1 MKKEEIKS
9 LEDALQYITEIEEM
23 QDSKT
28 IEIDGLNA
36 KMKDMETVSNKLVEE
51 NNELKQRCYDL
62 FMKIPRQ
69 GQIVNYQNNEVKE
82 EPIKSLDDILKED

>member
-9 LEDALQYITEIEEM
+9 LEDALSFIADLEEI
-23 QDSKT
+23 QNNKS

-36 KMKDMETVSNKLVEE
+36 KMKEMETTSNKLVEE
-51 NNELKQRCYDL
+51 NSELKQRCYDL

-69 GQIVNYQNNEVKE
+69 GEVVNNQDIKKE
-82 EPIKSLDDILKED
+82 EPVKSLDDLLLED

>member
-1 MKKEEIKS
+1 MKKEDIKN
-9 LEDALQYITEIEEM
+9 LEDAMQYITEIEEM

-36 KMKDMETVSNKLVEE
+36 KMKDMETASNKLVEE

-69 GQIVNYQNNEVKE
+69 GQVVNNQDIKKDEST
-82 EPIKSLDDILKED
+82 KSLDDILNED

>member
-9 LEDALQYITEIEEM
+9 LEDALQYITEIEEL
-23 QDSKT
+23 QDTKT

-36 KMKDMETVSNKLVEE
+36 KIKDYETTSNKLVEE

-69 GQIVNYQNNEVKE
+69 GQVVNYHNEIKE
-82 EPIKSLDDILKED
+82 EPIKSLDDILNED

>member
-1 MKKEEIKS
+1 MKKEEIKN
-9 LEDALQYITEIEEM
+9 LEDALQYITEIEEL

-28 IEIDGLNA
+28 IEINGLNA

-69 GQIVNYQNNEVKE
+69 GQVVNYNNEVKE